1 MTSKQNKKAE
11 DVKITSENSMK
22 VWDKDEE
29 NQLIEEINSLLDISK
44 IADSHKRTVGG
55 IKARL
60 KKIIDTKNSDKIKN
74 ISNVI
79 KKYFTSE
86 FDKKDINSTISNSI
100 HSKLLGYETIEEIV
114 DEFKI
119 EELELKGILFKLLNK
134 EKNTLYKSKINKLI
148 NSSIIDIILNCHT
161 INDIILKND
170 YLKTEDAYLILNNI
184 LKGEVLD
191 IIKRERIKV
200 IIKKYEEIIDDMDD
214 KDNKNNRNN
223 YKDNKD
229 KYKQEQ
235 INIDNNEIYELL
247 KEIQKDMR
255 DIKSD
260 INMIKQ
266 DIIKLNK
273 TKKNKTSKIDIIDT
287 CSLSEIST

>member
-11 DVKITSENSMK
+11 DVKIISENSMK

-29 NQLIEEINSLLDISK
+29 TQLIEEINSLLDISK
-44 IADSHKRTVGG
+44 IADKHKRTVGG

-60 KKIIDTKNSDKIKN
+60 KKIIDNKTSDKIKN

-114 DEFKI
+114 DEYKI
-119 EELELKGILFKLLNK
+119 EELEVKSILYKLLNK

-148 NSSIIDIILNCHT
+148 NGSIIDIILNCHT

-170 YLKTEDAYLILNNI
+170 YLKTEDVYLILNNI

-191 IIKRERIKV
+191 IIKRERIKI
-200 IIKKYEEIIDDMDD
+200 IIKKYEEIIDDIDD
-214 KDNKNNRNN
+214 KEDNKNN
-223 YKDNKD
+223 YKDTKD
-229 KYKQEQ
+229 RYKQEQ
-235 INIDNNEIYELL
+235 QIDNNEIYALL

-260 INMIKQ
+260 IYMIKQ

-287 CSLSEIST
+287 SNLSEIST

>member
-29 NQLIEEINSLLDISK
+29 TQLIEEINSLLDISK
-44 IADSHKRTVGG
+44 IADKHKRTVGG

-60 KKIIDTKNSDKIKN
+60 KKIIDNKTTDKIKN

-100 HSKLLGYETIEEIV
+100 HSKLLGYETIEEII

-119 EELELKGILFKLLNK
+119 EELEIKSVLFKLLNK
-134 EKNTLYKSKINKLI
+134 EKNILYKSKINKLI

-170 YLKTEDAYLILNNI
+170 YLKTEDVYLILNNI

-191 IIKRERIKV
+191 IIKRERIKI
-200 IIKKYEEIIDDMDD
+200 IIKKYEEIIDDVED
-214 KDNKNNRNN
+214 N
-223 YKDNKD
+223 YKDNYKD
-229 KYKQEQ
+229 KYKQDEK
-235 INIDNNEIYELL
+235 IDNNEIYVLL

-260 INMIKQ
+260 IYMIKQ

-287 CSLSEIST
+287 SNLSEIST

>member
-1 MTSKQNKKAE
+1 
-11 DVKITSENSMK
+11 MK

-29 NQLIEEINSLLDISK
+29 SQLIEEINSLLDISK

-60 KKIIDTKNSDKIKN
+60 KKIIDNKTSDKIKN

-100 HSKLLGYETIEEIV
+100 HSKLLGYETIEEII
-114 DEFKI
+114 DEYKI
-119 EELELKGILFKLLNK
+119 EELEVKSILFKLLNK

-170 YLKTEDAYLILNNI
+170 YLKTEDVYLILNNI

-191 IIKRERIKV
+191 IIKRERIKI
-200 IIKKYEEIIDDMDD
+200 IIKKYEEIIDDVDD
-214 KDNKNNRNN
+214 KDNYKNNT
-223 YKDNKD
+223 KD

-235 INIDNNEIYELL
+235 QIDNNEIYALL

-260 INMIKQ
+260 IYMIKQ
-266 DIIKLNK
+266 DIIKINK

-287 CSLSEIST
+287 SNLSEISK

>member
-29 NQLIEEINSLLDISK
+29 NQLIEEINNLLDISK
-44 IADSHKRTVGG
+44 IADKHKRTAGG

-60 KKIIDTKNSDKIKN
+60 KKIIDSKDTDKIKN

-79 KKYFTSE
+79 KKYFTSD

-114 DEFKI
+114 DEYKI
-119 EELELKGILFKLLNK
+119 EELEVKSILFKLLNK
-134 EKNTLYKSKINKLI
+134 EKNTLHKSKINKLI

-170 YLKTEDAYLILNNI
+170 YLKTEDVYLILNNI

-191 IIKRERIKV
+191 IIRRERIKI
-200 IIKKYEEIIDDMDD
+200 IIKKYEEIIDDVDD
-214 KDNKNNRNN
+214 KDDDKNN
-223 YKDNKD
+223 YKDTKN
-229 KYKQEQ
+229 KYKQDEK
-235 INIDNNEIYELL
+235 IDNSEIYALL

-260 INMIKQ
+260 IYIIKQ

-287 CSLSEIST
+287 SNLSEIST

>member
-22 VWDKDEE
+22 VWDKEE
-29 NQLIEEINSLLDISK
+29 ETQLIEEINSLLDISK
-44 IADSHKRTVGG
+44 IADKHKRTVGG

-60 KKIIDTKNSDKIKN
+60 KKIIDSKDTDKIKN

-79 KKYFTSE
+79 KKYFTSD

-100 HSKLLGYETIEEIV
+100 HSKLLGYETIEEIT
-114 DEFKI
+114 DEYKI
-119 EELELKGILFKLLNK
+119 KELEVKGILFKLLNK
-134 EKNTLYKSKINKLI
+134 EKNTLHKSKINKLI
-148 NSSIIDIILNCHT
+148 NNSIIDIILNCHT
-161 INDIILKND
+161 INDIVLKND
-170 YLKTEDAYLILNNI
+170 YLKPEDVYLILNNI

-191 IIKRERIKV
+191 IIRRERIKI
-200 IIKKYEEIIDDMDD
+200 IIKKYEEIIDDIDD
-214 KDNKNNRNN
+214 KDDKDDKNN
-223 YKDNKD
+223 YKDTKD

-235 INIDNNEIYELL
+235 QIDNNEIYALL

-260 INMIKQ
+260 IYMIKK

-287 CSLSEIST
+287 SNLSEIST

>member
-22 VWDKDEE
+22 VWDKEEE

-44 IADSHKRTVGG
+44 IADKHKRTVGG

-60 KKIIDTKNSDKIKN
+60 KKIIDSKDTDKIKN

-79 KKYFTSE
+79 KKYFTSD

-100 HSKLLGYETIEEIV
+100 HSKLLGYETIEEITC
-114 DEFKI
+114 EFKI
-119 EELELKGILFKLLNK
+119 EELEVKGILFKLLNK

-170 YLKTEDAYLILNNI
+170 YLKTEDVYLILNNI

-191 IIKRERIKV
+191 IIRRERIKI
-200 IIKKYEEIIDDMDD
+200 IIKKYEEIIDDIDDKDD
-214 KDNKNNRNN
+214 KDN
-223 YKDNKD
+223 YKHTKD
-229 KYKQEQ
+229 KYKQELQ
-235 INIDNNEIYELL
+235 IDNNEIYALL

-260 INMIKQ
+260 IYMIKQ

-287 CSLSEIST
+287 SNLSEIST

>member
-29 NQLIEEINSLLDISK
+29 TQLIEEINSLLDISK
-44 IADSHKRTVGG
+44 IADKHKRTVGG

-60 KKIIDTKNSDKIKN
+60 KKIIDNKTTDKIKN

-100 HSKLLGYETIEEIV
+100 HSKLLGYETIEEII

-119 EELELKGILFKLLNK
+119 EELEIKSVLFKLLNK
-134 EKNTLYKSKINKLI
+134 EKNILYKSKINKLI

-170 YLKTEDAYLILNNI
+170 YLKTEDVYLILNNI

-191 IIKRERIKV
+191 IIKRERIKI
-200 IIKKYEEIIDDMDD
+200 IIKKYEEIIDDIDDKDD
-214 KDNKNNRNN
+214 KDNKYNKNN
-223 YKDNKD
+223 Y

-235 INIDNNEIYELL
+235 QIDNNEIYAIL
-247 KEIQKDMR
+247 KEIQKDMK

-260 INMIKQ
+260 VYMIKQ

-273 TKKNKTSKIDIIDT
+273 IKKNNTSKIDIIDT
-287 CSLSEIST
+287 SNLSEIST

>member
-29 NQLIEEINSLLDISK
+29 NQLIEEINNLLDISK

-60 KKIIDTKNSDKIKN
+60 KKIIDNKTSDKIKN

-86 FDKKDINSTISNSI
+86 FDKKDINSTISSSI

-114 DEFKI
+114 DEYKI
-119 EELELKGILFKLLNK
+119 DELEVKSILFKLLNK

-148 NSSIIDIILNCHT
+148 NGSIIDIILNCHT

-170 YLKTEDAYLILNNI
+170 YLKTEDVYLILNNI

-191 IIKRERIKV
+191 IIKRERIKI
-200 IIKKYEEIIDDMDD
+200 IIKKYEEIIDDIDDKDD
-214 KDNKNNRNN
+214 KDNKYNKNN
-223 YKDNKD
+223 Y

-235 INIDNNEIYELL
+235 QIDNNEIYAIL
-247 KEIQKDMR
+247 KEIQKDMK

-260 INMIKQ
+260 VYMIKQ

-273 TKKNKTSKIDIIDT
+273 IKKNNTSKIDIIDT
-287 CSLSEIST
+287 SNLSEIST